1 MKILYVSFY
10 YKKKNLKIT
19 GKYFETN
26 KERG

>member
-10 YKKKNLKIT
+10 YKKKKLKNT